1 MKQCLLV
8 FMLIALSMASLK
20 RHLKQSSKWFV
31 KGMHK
36 RHPYTD
42 GAAIGPKKIKVY
54 EDMPLKQAPGA
65 EQFETQYWHETKAVK
80 CNHPE
85 AYYNGGE
92 DGATGLPNYSVGY
105 GLGGQRK
112 ALAPRVKGLRY
123 YSRLN
128 KKKKSCHCKGKCS
141 CSK

>member
-1 MKQCLLV
+1 MMKS
-8 FMLIALSMASLK
+8 FMLMLLLALAMGSLR
-20 RHLKQSSKWFV
+20 RHLKNSHKWFV

-65 EQFETQYWHETKAVK
+65 AQFETQYWHETKAVK

-112 ALAPRVKGLRY
+112 ALTPRVKGLRY
-123 YSRLN
+123 YSRLS
-128 KKKKSCHCKGKCS
+128 KKACSCKGHCTCNEK
-141 CSK
+141 K